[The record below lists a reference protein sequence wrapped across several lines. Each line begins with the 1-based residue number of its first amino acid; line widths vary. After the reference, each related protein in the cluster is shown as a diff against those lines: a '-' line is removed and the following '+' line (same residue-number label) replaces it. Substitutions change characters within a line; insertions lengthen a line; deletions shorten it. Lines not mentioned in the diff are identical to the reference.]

1 MVFPKWAK
9 SIISNHLDWTESTVP
24 GEICSQNKAMQIE
37 CDDNCRGGA
46 GCSNKSIQRYK
57 VKKVKK
63 KRVGKGFGL
72 FADEDI
78 PIGEYV
84 IEYIGKIVNKDPK
97 NEYGLKYKDFPLW
110 VDGSKTNALAKRINH
125 SCNPN
130 CANHMWAIKGM
141 PRLCFFANRNIF
153 KGQELTFSYG
163 WTLPKKDLKRKGTVC
178 LCGAKSCSGT
188 IEKCVEIS
196 KKVS

>member
-9 SIISNHLDWTESTVP
+9 SIISNNLDWSESTVP
-24 GEICSQNKAMQIE
+24 GEICLQNKAMQIE

-63 KRVGKGFGL
+63 KRVGKGLGL

-97 NEYGLKYKDFPLW
+97 NEYG
-110 VDGSKTNALAKRINH
+110 
-125 SCNPN
+125 
-130 CANHMWAIKGM
+130 M
-141 PRLCFFANRNIF
+141 
-153 KGQELTFSYG
+153 
-163 WTLPKKDLKRKGTVC
+163 
-178 LCGAKSCSGT
+178 
-188 IEKCVEIS
+188 
-196 KKVS
+196 